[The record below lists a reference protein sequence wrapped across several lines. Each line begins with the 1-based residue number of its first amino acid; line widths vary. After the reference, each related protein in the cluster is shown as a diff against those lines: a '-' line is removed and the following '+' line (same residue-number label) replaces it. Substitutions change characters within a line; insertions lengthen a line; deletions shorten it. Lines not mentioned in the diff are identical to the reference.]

1 MMSERSTV
9 DVEQLQA
16 ELQSAR
22 DAFDKWALETVSAAD
37 QLRENHIRNI
47 ADLKGDIQTLQQ
59 RQQQLSLE
67 ADKLKQ
73 RLSVEKSREQA
84 LQAELGLV
92 QAEEVALPLKISKL
106 QEALH
111 LEEAELRRREAAIG
125 QEELARQKTMAH
137 LRKDLETFRSRL
149 GLCFQGVPGKD
160 LSFVFTNID
169 PNDHARQFIF
179 GVTIQKG
186 RTYTVTS
193 CDPPL
198 KAMEDLVHALN
209 DGSIQFSAFVQ
220 CMRRHFQQ
228 LC

>member
-1 MMSERSTV
+1 MSERSTV

-59 RQQQLSLE
+59 RQQELSLE

-73 RLSVEKSREQA
+73 RLSVENSREQA

-92 QAEEVALPLKISKL
+92 QAEEAALPLKISKL

-111 LEEAELRRREAAIG
+111 LEEAELGRREAAIG

-137 LRKDLETFRSRL
+137 LRNDLDIFRSRL
-149 GLCFQGVPGKD
+149 GLCFQGVPGRD

-169 PNDHARQFIF
+169 PNDHARQFVF
-179 GVTIQKG
+179 GVTVGKG

-193 CDPPL
+193 CDPPV
-198 KAMEDLVHALN
+198 KAMEDLVNSLN

-220 CMRRHFQQ
+220 CMRRHFQH